1 MEIKTTQAE
10 KARMGAS
17 GESLVVA
24 KLMEQGW
31 DAFNANCTIKNFKT
45 IDIVCIDGNSTDPKS
60 PWKPNIALVQVKT
73 SVQSNI
79 PAGFTM
85 AQCLDKEYLEKNVM
99 GPYVFVS
106 ARKGDDNNYE
116 FRYFILSRRMF
127 IDLIHA
133 AHKYAIYNYKR
144 EIKEETINDPAYING
159 VKVTAP
165 SGLYLRWLMGKSD
178 KANKRHGEFKNP
190 LEGIKCENAWD
201 NIWRD

>member
-1 MEIKTTQAE
+1 MEKKNTQSE
-10 KARMGAS
+10 KARMGAI
-17 GESLVVA
+17 GENLVVA

-106 ARKGDDNNYE
+106 AKKVEDNNYE

-133 AHKYAIYNYKR
+133 AHKYAIYDYKR

-165 SGLYLRWLMGKSD
+165 SGLYLRWMMGESD
-178 KANKRHGEFKNP
+178 KTNKLHGEFKNP
-190 LEGIKCENAWD
+190 LEGINCENAWK

>member
-1 MEIKTTQAE
+1 
-10 KARMGAS
+10 
-17 GESLVVA
+17 
-24 KLMEQGW
+24 MEQGW

-106 ARKGDDNNYE
+106 AKKVEDNNYE

-133 AHKYAIYNYKR
+133 AHKYAIYDYKR

-165 SGLYLRWLMGKSD
+165 SGLYLRWMMGESD
-178 KANKRHGEFKNP
+178 KANKLHGEFKNP
-190 LEGIKCENAWD
+190 LEGINCENAWE

>member
-1 MEIKTTQAE
+1 MEKKTTQAE
-10 KARMGAS
+10 RARMGAL

-24 KLMEQGW
+24 KLMEHGW

-106 ARKGDDNNYE
+106 AIKEDGTNYK

-133 AHKYAIYNYKR
+133 AHKYAIYGYKR
-144 EIKEETINDPAYING
+144 KTKEAINDDPNYING
-159 VKVTAP
+159 VKITAP
-165 SGLYLRWLMGKSD
+165 AGLYLRWMKGESD
-178 KANKRHGEFKNP
+178 KANNLHVEFNNP
-190 LEGIKCENAWD
+190 LEGIDCENAWE
-201 NIWRD
+201 NIWKD

>member
-1 MEIKTTQAE
+1 MEKKTNQSE
-10 KARMGAS
+10 KARMGAI
-17 GESLVVA
+17 GENLVVT

-106 ARKGDDNNYE
+106 ARKKDENNYD
-116 FRYFILSRRMF
+116 FSYYILSRRMF
-127 IDLIHA
+127 IELIHA
-133 AHKYAIYNYKR
+133 AHKYAIYDYNR
-144 EIKEETINDPAYING
+144 EIKEETINDPDYING

-165 SGLYLRWLMGKSD
+165 AGLYLRWMEGKSD
-178 KANKRHGEFKNP
+178 KANKLHGEFKNP
-190 LEGIKCENAWD
+190 LEGINCKDAWE
-201 NIWRD
+201 NIWKD

>member
-1 MEIKTTQAE
+1 MEKKKDQSE
-10 KARMGAS
+10 KARMGAL
-17 GESLVVA
+17 GESLVAA
-24 KLMEQGW
+24 KLMERGW

-106 ARKGDDNNYE
+106 ARKIGDKRYD
-116 FRYFILSRRMF
+116 FRYFVLSRRMF

-133 AHKYAIYNYKR
+133 AHQYAVYDYNR
-144 EIKEETINDPAYING
+144 GVKEETINDPSYING

-165 SGLYLRWLMGKSD
+165 SGLYIRWMEGKSD
-178 KANKRHGEFKNP
+178 KATKLHGEFKNP
-190 LEGIKCENAWD
+190 LEGIKCEDAWE
-201 NIWRD
+201 NIWKD

>member
-1 MEIKTTQAE
+1 MEKKNTQSE
-10 KARMGAS
+10 KARMGAI
-17 GESLVVA
+17 GENLVVA

-106 ARKGDDNNYE
+106 AKKVEDNNYE

-133 AHKYAIYNYKR
+133 AHKYAIYDYKR

-165 SGLYLRWLMGKSD
+165 SGLYLRWMMGESD
-178 KANKRHGEFKNP
+178 KTNKLHGEFKNP
-190 LEGIKCENAWD
+190 LEGINCENAWE